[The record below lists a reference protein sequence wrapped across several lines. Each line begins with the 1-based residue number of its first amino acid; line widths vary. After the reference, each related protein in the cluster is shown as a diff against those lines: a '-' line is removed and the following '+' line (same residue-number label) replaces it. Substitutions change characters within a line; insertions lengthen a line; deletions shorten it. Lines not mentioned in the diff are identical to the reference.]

1 MTDSHPSS
9 DRHTISS
16 SLFNYNGIDVS
27 IEDNGEGVLRLVQ
40 PIGDMHKK
48 IRDVGTVNYDTGL
61 IKLINFTVNS
71 YQGNEIK
78 IYARP
83 RDSDVSVNKNTILTI
98 EPTEIKVKIEAVR
111 V

>member
-1 MTDSHPSS
+1 
-9 DRHTISS
+9 
-16 SLFNYNGIDVS
+16 
-27 IEDNGEGVLRLVQ
+27 
-40 PIGDMHKK
+40 MHKK